1 MPVRA
6 AKDTP
11 AGPFQIV
18 SAVSEETKNKP
29 PDKLVAHPVYGLF
42 WTGSSTLPRL
52 HHPQSNATSVATI
65 TTSSLSVIAK
75 IGAKKASFGAS
86 PITCSLP
93 WATYTTA
100 WSMVA
105 TTSYVGH

>member
-52 HHPQSNATSVATI
+52 HHLQSNATSVAT
-65 TTSSLSVIAK
+65 TTTLSPSVIAK

-93 WATYTTA
+93 WATYTA